1 MQLLMRQ
8 ARQPRG
14 RTDCSALKGQE
25 STVQRG
31 QDTRVPSTRAERT
44 GYSCT
49 VYSCTRGRYTR
60 VPEYGAESRMI
71 VTDDDTHVVVTDD
84 DTHVVSLV
92 SSHPPVGQP
101 KLRLAL
107 IALSVDVSRL
117 HCVLP

>member
-1 MQLLMRQ
+1 
-8 ARQPRG
+8 
-14 RTDCSALKGQE
+14 
-25 STVQRG
+25 
-31 QDTRVPSTRAERT
+31 
-44 GYSCT
+44 
-49 VYSCTRGRYTR
+49 
-60 VPEYGAESRMI
+60 MI

>member
-71 VTDDDTHVVVTDD
+71 VTDDDTHVV
-84 DTHVVSLV
+84 SLV